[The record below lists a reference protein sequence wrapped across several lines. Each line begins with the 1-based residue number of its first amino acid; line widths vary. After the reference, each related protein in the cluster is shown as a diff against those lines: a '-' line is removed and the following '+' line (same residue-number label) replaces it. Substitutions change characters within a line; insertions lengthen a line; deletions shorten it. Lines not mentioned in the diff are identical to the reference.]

1 MRPKVTQ
8 QSAIG
13 QVQVWISG
21 TVRRRKPV
29 SFRRLGILLLLCLMG
44 LFQAVNPLSGQ
55 SVRPSSIRYHNL
67 KAGRYLYLRDV
78 SVYYGMNYTVSGKD
92 ARLQS
97 HYSLLAFSRDSRTFK
112 INGVEANLSFA
123 VAEVGNEL
131 LLAQT
136 DFQHFID
143 PILRKETIPRRRVRH
158 IMLDP
163 GHGGNDP
170 GAQNQGVVEKN
181 VNLVISRRIAA
192 ILRKRGYQVSLT
204 RDQDRLLRLE
214 QRVAYARGLQPDLFL
229 SIHCNAINNPSIQ
242 GIETYIINP
251 ANTPS
256 SGGNV
261 FAKKAAPGNQF
272 DRENALLGFLMQ
284 QKLLEATNAQ
294 DRGIKR
300 KQFYVIREVA
310 CPAALLELGF
320 LSNSEERKKL
330 LESYYQDK
338 LAVAVCDAVQE
349 FERILQPKR

>member
-1 MRPKVTQ
+1 MRPGETEKTVVCKA
-8 QSAIG
+8 SEG
-13 QVQVWISG
+13 NSG
-21 TVRRRKPV
+21 VECRRKPV
-29 SFRRLGILLLLCLMG
+29 FFFCLSLLLFCLFFS
-44 LFQAVNPLSGQ
+44 LSVHPLVGQ
-55 SVRPSSIRYHNL
+55 SARASSIRYQNL
-67 KAGRYLYLRDV
+67 KSGRYLYLRDV
-78 SVYYGMNYTVSGKD
+78 ASYFGLKYSVSGKD
-92 ARLQS
+92 ALLQS
-97 HYSLLAFSRDSRTFK
+97 RSSQLFFSQDSRIFK
-112 INGVEANLSFA
+112 INGLEANLSFA
-123 VAEVGNEL
+123 VAKGRNEL

-143 PILRKETIPRRRVRH
+143 PILRRETIPSRRVRH

-170 GAQNQGVVEKN
+170 GAQNHGVVEKN
-181 VNLVISRRIAA
+181 VNLVLSRRIAA
-192 ILRKRGYQVSLT
+192 ILRRRGYQVSLT

-214 QRVAYARGLQPDLFL
+214 QRTAAARNKQPDIFL
-229 SIHCNAINNPSIQ
+229 SIHCNALDNSSIQ

-251 ANTPS
+251 AETPS
-256 SGGNV
+256 SGGNI
-261 FAKKAAPGNQF
+261 FAKKASPGNAYN
-272 DRENALLGFLMQ
+272 RENALLGFLLQ
-284 QKLLEATNAQ
+284 QKLLEGTKAQ

-320 LSNSEERKKL
+320 LSNSSERTKL